1 MNTQRIALDLSKRL
15 STKPTIYVGRGDR
28 RGTTIV
34 ATVTESGLP
43 LDMDGMTATLA
54 LPLGDAPC
62 TVSGDAITCVI
73 DESMVPHGTE
83 IAYFDIDDGERRYS
97 TSRFRIV
104 TVEGAT
110 Q

>member
-1 MNTQRIALDLSKRL
+1 MNTQRIALDLSKRM
-15 STKPTIYVGRGDR
+15 TVKPTVYIGRGDR
-28 RGTTIV
+28 RGTTVV

-43 LDMDGMTATLA
+43 LGLGGMTATLA

-62 TVSGDAITCVI
+62 TTDGDTITCVLG
-73 DESMVPHGTE
+73 ESYVPDGTE
-83 IAYFDIDDGERRYS
+83 HAYFNIIDGERRYS

-104 TVEGAT
+104 TLEGAE

>member
-28 RGTTIV
+28 HGTTIV
-34 ATVTESGLP
+34 ATVTESGIP
-43 LDMDGMTATLA
+43 LDMDGMAAVLA
-54 LPLGDAPC
+54 LPMGDAAC
-62 TVSGDAITCVI
+62 TTDGDTITCVLG
-73 DESMVPHGTE
+73 ESFVPDGTE
-83 IAYFDIDDGERRYS
+83 IAYFEIEDGGRRYS

-110 Q
+110 E